1 MKYTLNEFASQIRN
15 LYPNDYDDL
24 TDEKLVELWLKKYP
38 EDIEKIEYK
47 IEVQQ
52 KKSKNI
58 IEYLIEGIFALVV
71 GGFLVLAVLYIKDP
85 ENVKN
90 RLGLSKNTNSSNNQ
104 PFLEIPFVN
113 DSKTKI
119 KEYKN
124 VDEVDK
130 AFEAYGISK
139 TDINILKNIYYDPNP
154 DPENKVG
161 LNCGTI
167 AKNCKWC
174 SNTFTIEQ
182 QFTSYKSTIELLVSP
197 FGNFALIMGGM
208 FDNNASIKNQIHQMC
223 NNYVNGEKYACEV
236 VSNASEF
243 CSLKCANQFKYR

>member
-1 MKYTLNEFASQIRN
+1 MS
-15 LYPNDYDDL
+15 
-24 TDEKLVELWLKKYP
+24 LKP
-38 EDIEKIEYK
+38 PDFSLS
-47 IEVQQ
+47 
-52 KKSKNI
+52 KKSTNI
-58 IEYLIEGIFALVV
+58 FEYLIEGIFVIGVV
-71 GGFLVLAVLYIKDP
+71 GFLFTGVMYIKDP

-90 RLGLSKNTNSSNNQ
+90 KLGLTGNKKIKNNQ
-104 PFLEIPFVN
+104 SLFETPVLNE
-113 DSKTKI
+113 SKTKI

-124 VDEVDK
+124 IDEVDK

-139 TDINILKNIYYDPNP
+139 TDINILKNIYYDPNS

-174 SNTFTIEQ
+174 PNTFTIEQ
-182 QFTSYKSTIELLVSP
+182 QFTSYKSTIELMVSP
-197 FGNFALIMGGM
+197 IGNLALIMGGM
-208 FDNNASIKNQIHQMC
+208 FDNNASIKNEIHQMC

-243 CSLKCANQFKYR
+243 CSLKCANEFKYR